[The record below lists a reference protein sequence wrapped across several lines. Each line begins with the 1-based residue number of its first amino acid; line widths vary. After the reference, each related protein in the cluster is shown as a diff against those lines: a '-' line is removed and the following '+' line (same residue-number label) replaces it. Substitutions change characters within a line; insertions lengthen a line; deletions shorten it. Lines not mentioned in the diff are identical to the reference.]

1 MIEKV
6 KQKVCTLKG
15 KRIRFRYNGSR
26 NQIEEFE
33 VVIVDCYN
41 YVFVI
46 ATDKVNRSFS
56 YSDVFIG
63 VLELNV

>member
-6 KQKVCTLKG
+6 KQRVCDLKG
-15 KRIRFRYNGSR
+15 KKIKFRYNGSR
-26 NQIEEFE
+26 NQVEEFE
-33 VVIVDCYN
+33 GEIVSCYN

-46 ATDKVNRSFS
+46 ETDKINRSFS

-63 VLELNV
+63 VLELDV